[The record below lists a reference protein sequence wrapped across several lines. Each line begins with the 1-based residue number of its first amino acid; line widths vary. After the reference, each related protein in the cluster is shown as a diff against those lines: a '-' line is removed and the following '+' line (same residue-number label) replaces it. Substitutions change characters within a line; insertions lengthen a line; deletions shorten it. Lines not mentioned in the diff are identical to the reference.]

1 MGKEATIH
9 LQESLEKDQSTPS
22 KRTEIVSEVN
32 KEKGVNFSWFLCL
45 ALEWQLLI
53 KVIYQK

>member
-1 MGKEATIH
+1 MQKGTMGKEATIH
-9 LQESLEKDQSTPS
+9 LQESLERDQSTPS

-45 ALEWQLLI
+45 ALE
-53 KVIYQK
+53 